1 MWIILIIILA
11 INSMWLLK
19 LNKDLAN
26 RKEYLIRQEEDNNSR
41 LQKLMMD
48 KENKVI
54 VFRLATSNINENTL
68 RQLSDNV
75 KGLKEDGYKILVI
88 DSTFDFSEIN
98 IPEEEVEKLKKILE
112 DKNKED

>member
-1 MWIILIIILA
+1 
-11 INSMWLLK
+11 
-19 LNKDLAN
+19 
-26 RKEYLIRQEEDNNSR
+26 
-41 LQKLMMD
+41 MMD

-88 DSTFDFSEIN
+88 DNTFDFSEIN